1 MLHTVKNASVAP
13 NVIINLVNSLS
24 YVENIAKA
32 REHYFQK
39 VIYHCYVD
47 LLFDLLGFSS
57 FAYVK
62 LTTVKVEVSCIV
74 ILPIRKHSLLKLV

>member
-1 MLHTVKNASVAP
+1 MLHTVKNASIAP

-24 YVENIAKA
+24 YVGNIAKA
-32 REHYFQK
+32 REHF
-39 VIYHCYVD
+39 VLYHCYVD
-47 LLFDLLGFSS
+47 YLFDLLGFSS